1 MALKL
6 PELDPQECLDYSV
19 EFSDLM
25 AAGRSLIG
33 ATVELESQSVAPSPL
48 PSPELPDLQY
58 GSPFVFLTNTQAQPS
73 PEPSPLRNDT
83 VVFWLSGVNV
93 VVGTT
98 YTFKVLAL
106 DDNTPQRCYL
116 RRVTVKGKLK

>member
-19 EFSDLM
+19 EFSDLL
-25 AAGRSLIG
+25 AAGRSIID
-33 ATVELESQSVAPSPL
+33 ATVVLESVAPEVSPM
-48 PSPELPDLQY
+48 PDLQY
-58 GSPFVFLTNTQAQPS
+58 GSPSVFLTNTQPQPS
-73 PEPSPLRNDT
+73 PQPSPLRNDT
-83 VVFWLSGVNV
+83 VVFWLSGTNI
-93 VVGTT
+93 VVGST

-116 RRVTVKGKLK
+116 RRVAVKGKLK

>member
-6 PELDPQECLDYSV
+6 PGLDPQECLDYSV

-25 AAGRSLIG
+25 AAGRSLID
-33 ATVELESQSVAPSPL
+33 ATVELESVSIDESP
-48 PSPELPDLQY
+48 LPDLQY
-58 GSPFVFLTNTQAQPS
+58 GSPSVFLTNTQPQPS
-73 PEPSPLRNDT
+73 PEPSPLINDT
-83 VVFWLSGVNV
+83 VVFWLEGTNIT
-93 VVGTT
+93 VGTT

-116 RRVTVKGKLK
+116 RRVTVKGTLK

>member
-6 PELDPQECLDYSV
+6 PELDPQECLDFSV

-25 AAGRSLIG
+25 ASGSSLID
-33 ATVELESQSVAPSPL
+33 ATVELESVTPDASP
-48 PSPELPDLQY
+48 LPDLQY
-58 GSPFVFLTNTQAQPS
+58 GSPSVFLTNTQPQPS

-83 VVFWLSGVNV
+83 VVFWLSGANIVVNS
-93 VVGTT
+93 T

-116 RRVTVKGKLK
+116 RRVTVKGKQK